1 MARRTRIRALFVRWE
16 SPSCRNFTCHAHVHS
31 NTQTRTRASEWTQ
44 VRTKTHAHVTIV
56 HYRTVGCEGAVIR
69 GSQYHQGRCAG
80 CRDHRGWK
88 PEQPP
93 DATHTTVGPRDRR
106 RGGHSSGRVHQRRT
120 IGAGAGS
127 GKTEV
132 GGSVERR
139 LSGSSWMEAGAAAG
153 CYPHYRRAADAAG
166 TYPALSYRAP
176 GCAEAASA
184 AAVASDHRAAAVAS
198 DHRAVVGR
206 DHRAAHRRLGRR
218 GRCVRW

>member
-1 MARRTRIRALFVRWE
+1 MRTRRHGRFHVSRSLRQLSLEANTSTGFRRQRWRITARE
-16 SPSCRNFTCHAHVHS
+16 ERVWFCRNSTCPAHVHS

-80 CRDHRGWK
+80 CQDHRGWK

-166 TYPALSYRAP
+166 TYPALS
-176 GCAEAASA
+176 
-184 AAVASDHRAAAVAS
+184 HRDSGYAG
-198 DHRAVVGR
+198 DYCCCCLR
-206 DHRAAHRRLGRR
+206 
-218 GRCVRW
+218 